1 MEALGHSSKA
11 VHRSYAKKAQVKIPA
26 LEDFEQRI
34 IALPEQ
40 DHSRNAQTIKAV
52 A

>member
-26 LEDFEQRI
+26 LEDYEHKVIPMPPQRVTRVQKRMT
-34 IALPEQ
+34 A
-40 DHSRNAQTIKAV
+40 A
-52 A
+52 